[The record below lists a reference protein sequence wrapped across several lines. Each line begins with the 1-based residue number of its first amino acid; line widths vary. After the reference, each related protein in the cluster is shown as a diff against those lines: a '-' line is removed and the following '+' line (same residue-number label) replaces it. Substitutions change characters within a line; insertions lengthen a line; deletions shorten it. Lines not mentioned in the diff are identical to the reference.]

1 MTVAPRRAVLMML
14 TNVLL
19 NMIIP
24 LVTIIGVIESSDPAL
39 NSPSFLP
46 LALQYL
52 VIFLATLTTILS
64 AQVYLRRIV
73 QKFGVANSELSETV
87 NLFRR
92 VVNTASLYFFSSLFL
107 EVKFGEMYW
116 G

>member
-14 TNVLL
+14 TNILL

-24 LVTIIGVIESSDPAL
+24 LVTIIGVIESLDPAV

-46 LALQYL
+46 LGLQYL
-52 VIFLATLTTILS
+52 LVLLATLTTILS
-64 AQVYLRRIV
+64 AQVYIRRIV
-73 QKFGVANSELSETV
+73 RKFGVANCELSETV
-87 NLFRR
+87 NLCRR
-92 VVNTASLYFFSSLFL
+92 VVFTASLYFVSSLFL